1 MDFNTTVFQTLSGCL
16 DPNPN
21 IRLEAELK
29 LKSLALNPEYALSL
43 INIALAKELPF
54 AQRQISF

>member
-1 MDFNTTVFQTLSGCL
+1 MDFNTTVFETLSACL

-29 LKSLALNPEYALSL
+29 LKNLALNPGNYT
-43 INIALAKELPF
+43 KF
-54 AQRQISF
+54 CSFHFKTHIKVL